1 MIHPGWIAALIFL
14 ADLFIRVGFSL
25 RVIMRRLPVGVSLA
39 WLTIILVLPF
49 AGAILYLLVG
59 EYHLGWRQKRRM
71 IQVAEGFRD
80 AQVQLEKQAGA
91 APEVLEP
98 ESAGL
103 ARLARAALGAPLL
116 SGNRWQLLPNAE
128 SAFPALIADIDQAR
142 WSCHL
147 EFYIWSPGGIAD
159 EVGAALIRASR
170 RGVQCR
176 VLVDALGSSSFL
188 RSPLVGELRQ
198 NGVQVQAALPVRL
211 LGILFVR
218 PDLRLHRKI
227 VVIDGQVGYTGSLN
241 LADPRLFKQ
250 NAGVGKWVDALVRL
264 QGPAVTDLALLFLK
278 DWAVV
283 SGLSPEEFQQNQELG
298 SFPPAGQAR
307 VQVLSSG
314 PAGRVE
320 AIEEIVL
327 MAIYGASQEIVLTT
341 PYFIP
346 SESMLAALT
355 SAAGRGVKVTLIVPQ
370 RVDSRLTHYASRA
383 HQMDL
388 LRAGVQVALYQG
400 GLLHTKSITVD
411 GRISLFGSL
420 NLDPRSMRLDFEV
433 TLSVY
438 DRGFCSELRGL
449 QQRYLEKSILLD
461 LDTCLARSA
470 LERFAE
476 NTTRLVGALL

>member
-1 MIHPGWIAALIFL
+1 
-14 ADLFIRVGFSL
+14 
-25 RVIMRRLPVGVSLA
+25 
-39 WLTIILVLPF
+39 
-49 AGAILYLLVG
+49 
-59 EYHLGWRQKRRM
+59 
-71 IQVAEGFRD
+71 
-80 AQVQLEKQAGA
+80 
-91 APEVLEP
+91 
-98 ESAGL
+98 
-103 ARLARAALGAPLL
+103 
-116 SGNRWQLLPNAE
+116 
-128 SAFPALIADIDQAR
+128 
-142 WSCHL
+142 
-147 EFYIWSPGGIAD
+147 
-159 EVGAALIRASR
+159 
-170 RGVQCR
+170 
-176 VLVDALGSSSFL
+176 
-188 RSPLVGELRQ
+188 
-198 NGVQVQAALPVRL
+198 
-211 LGILFVR
+211 
-218 PDLRLHRKI
+218 
-227 VVIDGQVGYTGSLN
+227 
-241 LADPRLFKQ
+241 
-250 NAGVGKWVDALVRL
+250 VDALVRL

-298 SFPPAGQAR
+298 STPPAGQAR